1 MLSNHSVF
9 MCVLVY
15 VCIFLNK
22 VNIVVLLL
30 GDGVLTNKEQRVRSR
45 VNKSLKD
52 ISEQSRFQCNSLR
65 VSSEEENPR
74 AHGIEGNKNP

>member
-1 MLSNHSVF
+1 

-30 GDGVLTNKEQRVRSR
+30 GDRVLTNKEQRVRSR

-52 ISEQSRFQCNSLR
+52 ISEQSRFQCNSFR

-74 AHGIEGNKNP
+74 VHGIEGNKNP